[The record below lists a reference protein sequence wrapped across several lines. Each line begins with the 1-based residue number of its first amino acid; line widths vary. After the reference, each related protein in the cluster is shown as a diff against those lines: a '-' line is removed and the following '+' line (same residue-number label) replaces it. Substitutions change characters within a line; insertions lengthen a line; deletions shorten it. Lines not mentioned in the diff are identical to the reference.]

1 MVRKRDDFG
10 MRNVVYALSEEKIY
24 LGNEHRIS
32 YGIVA
37 CSCAEANGT
46 ATIVASVHD
55 ITASRENLSELV
67 DDCNRL
73 GLSVMHLADVVEDFL
88 SK

>member
-1 MVRKRDDFG
+1 MRRKYDRINKATYAIVEERYNFG
-10 MRNVVYALSEEKIY
+10 NTSRT
-24 LGNEHRIS
+24 S

-37 CSCAEANGT
+37 LSDPDKDGN

-55 ITASRENLSELV
+55 ITSDKDAIVALV

-73 GLSVMHLADVVEDFL
+73 ELSTIHLLDIVEDFI
-88 SK
+88 

>member
-1 MVRKRDDFG
+1 MI
-10 MRNVVYALSEEKIY
+10 NVTYAVTEERYALR
-24 LGNEHRIS
+24 NESRTS

-37 CSCAEANGT
+37 YANAEQDGT

-55 ITASRENLSELV
+55 ITSDKQHLTKLV

-73 GLSVMHLADVVEDFL
+73 ELSPMHLPDVVEDFL
-88 SK
+88 SG